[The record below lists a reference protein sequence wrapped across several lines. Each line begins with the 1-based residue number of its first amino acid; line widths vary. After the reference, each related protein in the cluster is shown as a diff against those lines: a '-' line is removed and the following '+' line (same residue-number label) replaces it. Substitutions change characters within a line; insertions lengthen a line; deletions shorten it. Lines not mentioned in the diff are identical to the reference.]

1 MDKLLINLLRRIEPE
16 AAHDVSIKFLK
27 YLPIFPNKYKNT
39 ALKQCLLG
47 LNFENPVGMAAGYD
61 KNAEVFDSLLKI
73 GFGYVECGTVTPYAQ
88 YGNPKPRVFRYIE
101 DEAIINKLGFN
112 NKGVKAFIKN
122 IKIKNKP
129 DSPLGINIG
138 PNKDS
143 KNFIDDYIKLINE
156 VHDYA
161 DYITI
166 NISSPNTEN
175 LRSLQ
180 NKIELEDLIKA
191 SVMSLKDKKVQKPIF
206 IKINPDEDKEN
217 YKDIIN
223 LTTKYSI
230 SGLIVSNTTVQRQQ
244 NLNNKIINQDGGLS
258 GKPLLQRSNEILELI
273 YRETQGAIVLIGVG
287 GISCGHDA
295 YQKIK
300 LGASLIQ
307 LYSGFA
313 LKGPNLINNIN
324 KELVQLIKRDGFNS
338 ISEAVGSAI

>member
-1 MDKLLINLLRRIEPE
+1 MEKLLINLLRRIEPE

-61 KNAEVFDSLLKI
+61 KNAEVYDSLLKI